1 MITKFKKPVAASGT
15 TIENEPIIKSDGAS
29 SNVMQWL
36 SNNEAS
42 NITISEDASNN
53 LDLVVSAGNVGVG
66 GTPAKLLDLH
76 DDTEP
81 VLRLSNTKDWP
92 SGTGNIGSLEFYTTD
107 PSTPGGA
114 RVLSSVRCVNEAG
127 SSTPGGEL
135 VFSTAAGGG
144 SGAAAVERMRIDS
157 AGVVNISNYI
167 DVIRAGKNQLRA
179 VDTTA
184 QAAGVGGS
192 IDLGGNYRTVGDA
205 GAFTRIAAEKTNSTD
220 NDFGYNLGFYV
231 TTNGGASMG
240 KKAMT
245 ISSAGLATFSN
256 GINLGNTASATATTL
271 DGYEEGTWTA
281 ALTGTTATIGNATG
295 KYVRIGST
303 VWVSWYS
310 QGVDLA
316 SSTGAAIISG
326 LPFENFNSVLSYTP
340 FTYMH
345 GTAVDGD
352 SPGGYINI
360 NSTQMLFIDNLSTS
374 SASFIDGSDKYIMVT
389 AVYQT
394 DEDFN

>member
-1 MITKFKKPVAASGT
+1 MSNFQLYKKSISATGT

-42 NITISEDASNN
+42 NITISEDGSNN
-53 LDLVVSAGNVGVG
+53 LDLVVSAGLVGLGV
-66 GTPAKLLDLH
+66 TPDAVLHVKQISTTKPTARFERDLASAST
-76 DDTEP
+76 DDVVCAIIQENSGDDQAA
-81 VLRLSNTKDWP
+81 LYIRQD
-92 SGTGNIGSLEFYTTD
+92 GTGNLI
-107 PSTPGGA
+107 
-114 RVLSSVRCVNEAG
+114 
-127 SSTPGGEL
+127 
-135 VFSTAAGGG
+135 TAKD
-144 SGAAAVERMRIDS
+144 GAA
-157 AGVVNISNYI
+157 
-167 DVIRAGKNQLRA
+167 
-179 VDTTA
+179 
-184 QAAGVGGS
+184 
-192 IDLGGNYRTVGDA
+192 TVFEVADG
-205 GAFTRIAAEKTNSTD
+205 
-220 NDFGYNLGFYV
+220 
-231 TTNGGASMG
+231 
-240 KKAMT
+240 
-245 ISSAGLATFSN
+245 GLATFSN